1 MSEFL
6 LGASANGTPNFD
18 LEKITENDEYGYDKF
33 NNNMEIIDE
42 EMAKP
47 PLTVNQV
54 EPDENRDIQIT
65 TGPLADNLTS
75 DEAQINIGT
84 YDIRT
89 SGGDASIADGSAWLT
104 EIRGNQVKRGYVPET
119 INVETV
125 GDITVVIDRDTFI
138 GSVSS
143 ASGTLVLE
151 YTTEWSEDPASYGI
165 TVTGTPEN
173 GDSITIDYTKE
184 NRGVIT
190 VANPTTFISTGWNL
204 YNHAAGY
211 ARVINYS
218 SEYGFMIDGTY
229 TTLEFAE
236 TLAGQRTTITP
247 VNGFFTIPADGYV
260 FVTGGNDTDTAIW
273 MTWSD
278 WIDEANGGVFE
289 PYSQTMIDLSGLMVS
304 FPDGLM
310 RVGNVFDEINLN
322 TQRAYSRIQKLEY
335 TAENL
340 EDVIDSGVPY
350 DTDTNYIYAVRETPV
365 TLIISLSGE
374 YTVSDHGIELFNG
387 TTVPLTAYSLY
398 GQDLKGKLRRDVLTI
413 SQQTLTAAQK
423 AQILENIGAGSES
436 SVQLL
441 QNLMPTG
448 ALKNELF
455 ENDDLNNITSGS
467 YFCTAVN
474 VPIHAPETAP
484 FLNAYI
490 FATNFTMPGGTQ
502 VMQMYITFQSGVP
515 FAYVRRYWGTWG
527 KWYKFTLTAEN

>member
-1 MSEFL
+1 MKNPLTGVIVVLCPASV
-6 LGASANGTPNFD
+6 SANSS
-18 LEKITENDEYGYDKF
+18 
-33 NNNMEIIDE
+33 
-42 EMAKP
+42 
-47 PLTVNQV
+47 VV
-54 EPDENRDIQIT
+54 
-65 TGPLADNLTS
+65 
-75 DEAQINIGT
+75 
-84 YDIRT
+84 
-89 SGGDASIADGSAWLT
+89 
-104 EIRGNQVKRGYVPET
+104 YVP
-119 INVETV
+119 
-125 GDITVVIDRDTFI
+125 
-138 GSVSS
+138 
-143 ASGTLVLE
+143 
-151 YTTEWSEDPASYGI
+151 
-165 TVTGTPEN
+165 
-173 GDSITIDYTKE
+173 SIMK
-184 NRGVIT
+184 
-190 VANPTTFISTGWNL
+190 
-204 YNHAAGY
+204 
-211 ARVINYS
+211 
-218 SEYGFMIDGTY
+218 
-229 TTLEFAE
+229 
-236 TLAGQRTTITP
+236 
-247 VNGFFTIPADGYV
+247 
-260 FVTGGNDTDTAIW
+260 
-273 MTWSD
+273 
-278 WIDEANGGVFE
+278 